1 MTLNESLLWSF
12 ARCVIIASI
21 AVWPVVV
28 LVARIKASPTVRSR
42 RWRLLLAVF
51 PFFLPELLI
60 GFNYRLTVTQL
71 TSGTNPTTAAIGTEG
86 LYGLLMLCRCSAVGV
101 ALSMLL
107 PRRNSA
113 DESLHLWLL
122 LRNRMASTTWWAGWL
137 RLKIFGGWQTPL
149 VAWSVMALVAF
160 QEFETAALMQIDR
173 YPVSWSVWLFD
184 AHAARL
190 PLWDSLRIMVGP
202 LLCELAI
209 LGPALYVLLKS
220 PVSDGSGQGG
230 DHGFNSGPSVG
241 KSVRFSALL
250 TPGIVLFVLWPL
262 IHNALPIA
270 RGGML
275 MLDNATLRQSLV
287 QILTSTGF
295 AVGATVLSMGIAL
308 RICTAI
314 QASPAA
320 IAARMLSM
328 SLLLPGLLG
337 SLVLSL
343 GLLAIFQL
351 PGLRGLY
358 DTWLPMLLGQTL
370 AVLPFAVAVVLL
382 LLRVSD
388 AAALHSAKLL
398 AVSEESRIR
407 RQMAEIRWRL
417 TTGRWLLG
425 GLIIAHRCFWDVT
438 VASILRPVQVEPVI
452 TRLYNEMH
460 YGRTEALMSL
470 SLLAALTP
478 LAIAAAA
485 MLLSRLATVLASS
498 R

>member
-1 MTLNESLLWSF
+1 M
-12 ARCVIIASI
+12 
-21 AVWPVVV
+21 
-28 LVARIKASPTVRSR
+28 
-42 RWRLLLAVF
+42 
-51 PFFLPELLI
+51 
-60 GFNYRLTVTQL
+60 
-71 TSGTNPTTAAIGTEG
+71 
-86 LYGLLMLCRCSAVGV
+86 AVGV

-107 PRRNSA
+107 PRTKST
-113 DESLHLWLL
+113 DESLHSWVL
-122 LRNRMASTTWWAGWL
+122 LRNGMASATWWAGWL
-137 RLKIFGGWQTPL
+137 RLRIFGAWQAPL

-190 PLWDSLRIMVGP
+190 PLWDSLRMMVGP
-202 LLCELAI
+202 LLCELAM
-209 LGPALYVLLKS
+209 LGPALYVLLKT
-220 PVSDGSGQGG
+220 PTADGNSLDR
-230 DHGFNSGPSVG
+230 DHGLSGGLSVW

-262 IHNALPIA
+262 IHNALPIV

-275 MLDNATLRQSLV
+275 MLGNATLRQSLI

-295 AVGATVLSMGIAL
+295 SVGATILSMGIAL
-308 RICTAI
+308 RICTAFKPSPGVI
-314 QASPAA
+314 ASR
-320 IAARMLSM
+320 ILWM

-343 GLLAIFQL
+343 GLLAMFQL

-370 AVLPFAVAVVLL
+370 AVLPFSVAVVLL
-382 LLRVSD
+382 LMRVSD
-388 AAALHSAKLL
+388 PAALHSAQLL
-398 AVSEESRIR
+398 AVSEEPRVR
-407 RQMAEIRWRL
+407 RQMAAIRWRL

-470 SLLAALTP
+470 SILAALTP
-478 LAIAAAA
+478 LVIAAAA
-485 MLLSRLATVLASS
+485 MLLSRLATVATSS